1 MRKMVEHVFCD
12 CCKKEIKDSFLEIE
26 YKGAH
31 LDYCEDCA
39 DKMIFGVT
47 EKQAEKK
54 PEQKA
59 PTCCAPARDPE
70 VSVADMPEESEVG
83 GVAGKFDAGK
93 AQALRDAGWTVKKIA
108 EEMKVCTATVYNN
121 THPAAP
127 RKRKPLEFG
136 G

>member
-12 CCKKEIKDSFLEIE
+12 CCKKEIAKAMLEID
-26 YKGAH
+26 YKEAH
-31 LDYCEDCA
+31 LEYCEDCA

-59 PTCCAPARDPE
+59 KTCCAPARDPE
-70 VSVADMPEESEVG
+70 VSVADMPEESEG

-93 AQALRDAGWTVKKIA
+93 AQALRDANWTVKKIA

>member
-1 MRKMVEHVFCD
+1 MRKTVEHVFCD

-47 EKQAEKK
+47 EKQATEKK

-59 PTCCAPARDPE
+59 KTCCAPAQEHKEIVWDSTQKCIE
-70 VSVADMPEESEVG
+70 EYHKQKIKEQEDQPEESEVG
-83 GVAGKFDAGK
+83 G
-93 AQALRDAGWTVKKIA
+93 
-108 EEMKVCTATVYNN
+108 
-121 THPAAP
+121 
-127 RKRKPLEFG
+127 
-136 G
+136 